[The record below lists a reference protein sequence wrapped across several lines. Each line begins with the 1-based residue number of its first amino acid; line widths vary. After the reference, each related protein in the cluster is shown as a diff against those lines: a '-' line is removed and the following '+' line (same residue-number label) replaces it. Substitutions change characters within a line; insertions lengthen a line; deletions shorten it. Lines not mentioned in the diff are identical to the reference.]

1 MNLLNRQKVHVQ
13 KLTASLR
20 VRRLMFDLSP
30 TGTGK
35 TICALSV
42 AARLKLKPVV
52 ICPLAAIPG
61 WQRHADALG
70 LDLTIVNY
78 ESVLKSRGFVS
89 ASKIAIAK
97 DSLVIYDEAHK
108 CKNHSTQNA
117 KTMVRIARAGYK
129 ILALSATIAHSAEHL
144 RAWNEAFR
152 LTNDYSFSGFMYR
165 CGYYYEKN
173 KWGGTWLPQPQALEK
188 TASVLAPW
196 SSAMTLEGLPDVSLF
211 VEVVK
216 TKEDAELSKLY
227 ETTFKKLRAGD
238 KQKGDHL
245 VEILRVRQASERT
258 KVAYLNEQIR
268 ELIDEGRSVI
278 VFCNFNDSIDL
289 LAAELKEFQPAQIHG
304 GQNARVR
311 EVERLKFQQ
320 NKTPVIL
327 CNLQSGGVA
336 LDLHDLHGR
345 PRFSFILPSWSAV
358 DLKQAIGRTRRTGA
372 LSKAVCRILYSD
384 VPAERRLAEIVESK
398 IEALDTL
405 HDSETDFT
413 RLAV

>member
-1 MNLLNRQKVHVQ
+1 MNLLNRQKAHVQ

-35 TICALSV
+35 TICALYV
-42 AARLKLKPVV
+42 AKNLHLNPVV

-61 WQRHADALG
+61 WKRHADLLG
-70 LDLTIVNY
+70 MPLTVVNY
-78 ESVLKSRGFVS
+78 ESVQKSKGFVT
-89 ASKIAIAK
+89 AKGIQIPK
-97 DSLVIYDEAHK
+97 DSLVIYDECHRA
-108 CKNHSTQNA
+108 KNYKTQNT
-117 KTMVRIARAGYK
+117 KTMIRISRAGYK
-129 ILALSATIAHSAEHL
+129 ILALSATLAHHAEHL
-144 RAWNEAFR
+144 RGWNEAVR
-152 LTNDYSFSGFMYR
+152 LTNDYSFSSFMFR

-173 KWGGTWLPQPQALEK
+173 RWGGTWLPQPQALEK
-188 TASVLAPW
+188 TAAVLAPW

-258 KVAYLNEQIR
+258 KIAYLVEQIE
-268 ELIDEGRSVI
+268 ELIEEGRSVV

-289 LAAELKEFQPAQIHG
+289 LAGELAKYEPAQIRG
-304 GQNARVR
+304 GQNPRVR

-345 PRFSFILPSWSAV
+345 PRYSFILPSWSAV

-384 VPAERRLAEIVESK
+384 VPTERRLAEAVENK

-413 RLAV
+413 KLG